1 MDTHGLDIVRL
12 ERVVLSFK
20 DLEVGRSQLMW
31 TLYSALIWEID
42 SENRSVALLLLLYII
57 IIYKIY

>member
-1 MDTHGLDIVRL
+1 MDTHGLNIVRL

-42 SENRSVALLLLLYII
+42 AENRSVALLLLLYII

>member
-42 SENRSVALLLLLYII
+42 AENRSVALLLLLYII